1 MSDRAEERGVS
12 SALGSIPQ
20 VNNQRAFKTTITIVG
35 TGTGDV
41 IIQDIVGAITSQNT
55 IFPVSST
62 NFDQMYIHRFR
73 VYGTAGGYLSMAPYP
88 HRQYAM
94 FPPTASSTQTGTF
107 ENTYGAFGGTEYR
120 RGALTQM
127 YEFGI
132 NGSTRP
138 SLKWDYPETEILNN
152 PFTLVG
158 AFEAVSGSDNLDYLN
173 TCKLCTI
180 QSTNTGGDALYI
192 VQVDVTVRQSEF
204 IPITT
209 ALGGAAFGEENVVV
223 ENYLPPLEGIKRK
236 EDGEKALELA
246 NKKRKIKNVKDLQL
260 PTLDGK

>member
-1 MSDRAEERGVS
+1 MSDKAEERGVS

-20 VNNQRAFKTTITIVG
+20 VNNQRAFKTTVTIVG

-41 IIQDIVGAITSQNT
+41 AVNDVAGAIRSQNS
-55 IFPVSST
+55 IFPLGT
-62 NFDQMYIHRFR
+62 DTFDQMYIHGFR

-88 HRQYAM
+88 HRQNAIN
-94 FPPTASSTQTGTF
+94 PPGSTLGFMSNSYSDSSDASTTRS
-107 ENTYGAFGGTEYR
+107 
-120 RGALTQM
+120 GALTQM

-138 SLKWDYPETEILNN
+138 SLKWDYPQTEILNN
-152 PFTLVG
+152 PFTLLSTYPG
-158 AFEAVSGSDNLDYLN
+158 GTSPNSIQFGNL
-173 TCKLCTI
+173 CKLCTI

-192 VQVDVTVRQSEF
+192 VQVDVTIRQSEF